1 MADRHEVDALF
12 IAERYKKR
20 RISMARVVYFG
31 QRKLST
37 SQANPTHGGEGHLLL
52 LLSRHLSLSY
62 LLLLYASLLLLMS
75 WGSVLVIDRLW
86 FVLLSMA
93 IVSSLAARQDSRF

>member
-1 MADRHEVDALF
+1 
-12 IAERYKKR
+12 
-20 RISMARVVYFG
+20 MAREVYFC
-31 QRKLST
+31 QTKLSK
-37 SQANPTHGGEGHLLL
+37 SQMNPTHGGRGHSLL

-62 LLLLYASLLLLMS
+62 LLLLYASLLLQMS

-93 IVSSLAARQDSRF
+93 IVAKLLPAPRFSFLTPLDAGFANH